1 MMTAWRGARTPTPGG
16 MFMNPLRRHKHAI
29 LLAALLVAVLVE
41 SFSHR
46 QGLGPVISDLVIV
59 TMLLLVFL
67 IVFTRRV
74 NRLVAFLA
82 WATVVV
88 VDGAHYLLP
97 GDPEAPLHVIYH
109 SAMLLLV
116 GYATLVI
123 LRNIFE
129 HRIIRVDDVL
139 GAMCGYLLA
148 AVAWSN
154 LFMLI
159 EMFVPGSFSVSP
171 GFGAGSDTWHGRM
184 AVLHYVSL
192 GALTSLGSGAVMPV
206 RPPATLLTT
215 LEAVFGQFYLAVVVA
230 ELAGARLS
238 QAQQRHSSPPA

>member
-1 MMTAWRGARTPTPGG
+1 MS
-16 MFMNPLRRHKHAI
+16 MNPLRSHKHAI
-29 LLAALLVAVLVE
+29 LLAALIFVALVE

-46 QGLGPVISDLVIV
+46 QVLGPVLADLAIV

-67 IVFTRRV
+67 IVFERRV

-88 VDGAHYLLP
+88 VGGARYLLP
-97 GDPEAPLHVIYH
+97 GYLETPLRLLFH
-109 SAMLLLV
+109 STALLLV
-116 GYATLVI
+116 GFATLVI

-129 HRIIRVDDVL
+129 KRVVRVDDVL
-139 GAMCGYLLA
+139 GAVCGYLLA

-159 EMFVPGSFSVSP
+159 EMFVPGSFSVGP
-171 GFGAGSDTWHGRM
+171 GFGAGGDTWTERI

-192 GALTSLGSGAVMPV
+192 GSLTGLGSGAVVPV
-206 RPPATLLTT
+206 RPPVTILTT
-215 LEAVFGQFYLAVVVA
+215 LEAVFGQFYIAVVVA
-230 ELAGARLS
+230 QLVGARLS
-238 QAQQRHSSPPA
+238 QAPQRNSSPRA